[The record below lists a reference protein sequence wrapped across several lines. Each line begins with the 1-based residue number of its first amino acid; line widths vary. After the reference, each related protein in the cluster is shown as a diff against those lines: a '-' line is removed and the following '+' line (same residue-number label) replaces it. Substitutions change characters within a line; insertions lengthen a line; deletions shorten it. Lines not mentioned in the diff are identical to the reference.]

1 MDVTK
6 QSFSQH
12 LPRLLNDLAESTF
25 VALDLEFSG
34 IVARQSGP
42 SPGSDLWGEK
52 QTLQERYE
60 EVKYAAETYQVLQ
73 IGLTF
78 AREDTETGQSDRV
91 QLTKLWGLKD
101 DGRIK
106 AVDKEDYLNI
116 PEPCPLENGNTE
128 SPLGSWR
135 FSLNSYQ
142 KRLVHQLVRVEY
154 PSLVS
159 IGRQTFVQIIPY
171 DKQREESIRVDKS
184 RALRER
190 VIQKT
195 GFRWV
200 VEGMVGGG
208 LSAMDPRVFLS
219 CISNP
224 APVNTSTSALLSYS
238 DDLQLKLKS
247 RQPVLVGHNL
257 FTDLINF
264 YKCFIGD
271 LPDRIEDFKN
281 AIHALFPLVIDTK
294 YMATHNCSSMTPSS
308 SLTEINDK
316 LEQRR
321 TPRIL
326 LDPEHD
332 KYADEKPLHEAGYD
346 SLLTAKVLI
355 RLAAEL
361 LGEGTI
367 SSPSAPPITE
377 SIVLDSW
384 PRAPLKTTSSIRK
397 RIENKGEKLIDVDE
411 PDCSDS
417 KSFSS
422 STSVMS
428 IFNRPPI
435 RKDKSTPK
443 QAPVDWRT
451 ESEVCRI
458 RSLFSEQPADGEN
471 GTLKSQLLSL
481 DSNSPFRKLREKAVS
496 QRKRQNS
503 RLIPPFSD
511 DFWDS
516 YGNKLRVFGTLE
528 EICDLK

>member
-1 MDVTK
+1 MIVLFIRKSSLT
-6 QSFSQH
+6 
-12 LPRLLNDLAESTF
+12 
-25 VALDLEFSG
+25 AL
-34 IVARQSGP
+34 
-42 SPGSDLWGEK
+42 K
-52 QTLQERYE
+52 
-60 EVKYAAETYQVLQ
+60 
-73 IGLTF
+73 
-78 AREDTETGQSDRV
+78 
-91 QLTKLWGLKD
+91 
-101 DGRIK
+101 
-106 AVDKEDYLNI
+106 DKEDYLNI

-321 TPRIL
+321 TPRIRT
-326 LDPEHD
+326 
-332 KYADEKPLHEAGYD
+332 
-346 SLLTAKVLI
+346 LTQPIWRIA
-355 RLAAEL
+355 
-361 LGEGTI
+361 
-367 SSPSAPPITE
+367 SSNR
-377 SIVLDSW
+377 VQ
-384 PRAPLKTTSSIRK
+384 
-397 RIENKGEKLIDVDE
+397 
-411 PDCSDS
+411 
-417 KSFSS
+417 FSS
-422 STSVMS
+422 RS
-428 IFNRPPI
+428 
-435 RKDKSTPK
+435 
-443 QAPVDWRT
+443 RT
-451 ESEVCRI
+451 
-458 RSLFSEQPADGEN
+458 
-471 GTLKSQLLSL
+471 
-481 DSNSPFRKLREKAVS
+481 
-496 QRKRQNS
+496 
-503 RLIPPFSD
+503 
-511 DFWDS
+511 
-516 YGNKLRVFGTLE
+516 
-528 EICDLK
+528 